1 MIALADVRKSYPGG
15 VTALDGVSL
24 TVGAGELVAIVGPS
38 GSGKST
44 MLHLIGTLDR
54 PSGGT
59 VEIAGQVVGT
69 MSDAGLSRLRATT
82 IGFVFQQFHLAAGV
96 PALDNVADGLLY
108 AGVRRAARLR
118 KAASA
123 LERVGLGHRLDHK
136 PHQLSGGE
144 RQRVALARA
153 LARDPRI
160 LLLDEP
166 LSALDA
172 HTKATVRAELRELLR
187 ELQLPTLLVT
197 HDFEDAAVLA
207 QQVGVVVDGRLVQI
221 DTPQA
226 LVAAP
231 ANPFVA
237 SLTGANLI
245 EGIARMRGDLT
256 EVALDDG
263 TTIYSTNPATGR
275 VGVVI
280 YPWEITVSDKNPVD
294 SALNHLSGSITSLV
308 TVDNRV
314 RVQIGQL
321 TAETSL
327 GSAQRLDLREGGR
340 VVASFKATAT
350 RLLPLP

>member
-144 RQRVALARA
+144 RQRVAIARA
-153 LARDPRI
+153 IIGSPP
-160 LLLDEP
+160 LLLADEP
-166 LSALDA
+166 TGNLDTA
-172 HTKATVRAELRELLR
+172 SGTVILELLR
-187 ELQLPTLLVT
+187 GLHESGTTVVIIT
-197 HDFEDAAVLA
+197 HDRDIAAALPRRIEMR
-207 QQVGVVVDGRLVQI
+207 DGRI
-221 DTPQA
+221 
-226 LVAAP
+226 
-231 ANPFVA
+231 
-237 SLTGANLI
+237 
-245 EGIARMRGDLT
+245 R
-256 EVALDDG
+256 
-263 TTIYSTNPATGR
+263 
-275 VGVVI
+275 
-280 YPWEITVSDKNPVD
+280 
-294 SALNHLSGSITSLV
+294 
-308 TVDNRV
+308 
-314 RVQIGQL
+314 
-321 TAETSL
+321 
-327 GSAQRLDLREGGR
+327 
-340 VVASFKATAT
+340 
-350 RLLPLP
+350 